1 MLRDKFKQ
9 KHQQDE
15 VKIIEP
21 EIIIPNKVEK
31 ESSNN
36 HGGMALKSGEFR
48 DFIKVNI
55 DEYARL
61 RVVEKLT
68 SRQAILKMC
77 PDAKNWRKDVF
88 TKRIDWLRQL
98 SDYKLAKERLKN
110 VKMKIVNKKM
120 VKVGWDLEKATSTL
134 VALVDAAKE
143 IVEEDLKI
151 KFRISP
157 DGKTWLKDPDGNKI
171 QRKRTISDSAARAIL
186 ESVKEL
192 NKIYGLTKGDAP
204 QENRYTQINFVNSE
218 LKE

>member
-9 KHQQDE
+9 KHQQSIE
-15 VKIIEP
+15 AKVIEP
-21 EIIIPNKVEK
+21 EVIIQEEK
-31 ESSNN
+31 TSNN
-36 HGGMALKSGEFR
+36 HGGMALRSGEFK

-55 DEYARL
+55 AEYTRL
-61 RVVEKLT
+61 RVVERMT
-68 SRQAILKMC
+68 SRNAILKMC
-77 PDAKNWRKDVF
+77 PDARNWRKDIF
-88 TKRIDWLRQL
+88 RKRLDWLSQL
-98 SDYKLAKERLKN
+98 PEYRAEKEKLKN

-151 KFRISP
+151 KFRMSP

-171 QRKRTISDSAARAIL
+171 QKRRVISDSAARAIL

>member
-9 KHQQDE
+9 KHQQE
-15 VKIIEP
+15 EAKIIEP
-21 EIIIPNKVEK
+21 EIIIPNQEPPKT
-31 ESSNN
+31 SNN

-48 DFIKVNI
+48 DFIRVNI
-55 DEYARL
+55 AEYTRL
-61 RVVEKLT
+61 RVIERMT
-68 SRQAILKMC
+68 SRNAILKMC
-77 PDAKNWRKDVF
+77 PDARNWRKDIF
-88 TKRIDWLRQL
+88 RKRLDWLSQLPEYRQE
-98 SDYKLAKERLKN
+98 KERLKN
-110 VKMKIVNKKM
+110 AKMTIVNKKM

-171 QRKRTISDSAARAIL
+171 QKRRVISDSAARAIL

-192 NKIYGLTKGDAP
+192 NKIYGLTKGDVP
-204 QENRYTQINFVNSE
+204 TENRYTQINFVNSE